1 MLTGH
6 SKRVGSNSYAAVALA
21 TESLE
26 ELSDEGLLDR
36 FLGQDDA
43 TAEAAFR
50 AIVVRHGP
58 MVLGVCRHVLNQL
71 QDAEDAFQATFLVL
85 ARKGGSIRDR
95 RVLARWLH
103 EVACRI
109 AMRSRTVGVRR
120 RLHER
125 QGGEMAATVTSENSG
140 WSELKPIIHEEVN
153 HLPEKYRLP
162 VILSYLE
169 GKTNEEVA
177 RLLDWP
183 VGTVK
188 GRLSRARDLL
198 RSRLTRRG
206 LALSAAFLFTAL
218 SDGAVFAEVVPP
230 RLLDDTVARAL
241 VIAPRAGGMGQ
252 AGEDATGD
260 AWDVDVVPHA
270 VGRLM
275 ALAVADPWNSRRLV
289 VAGLLLLTIAGV
301 LASLG
306 FSYSFLF
313 NRQPGG
319 GVLLHPFG
327 RMASDLARTANS
339 IQIPFPP
346 QFPVPQ
352 SSCHS
357 SQAPSLGAH

>member
-1 MLTGH
+1 MLTVN
-6 SKRVGSNSYAAVALA
+6 SKWAGSNSSATVAASA
-21 TESLE
+21 ESLA
-26 ELSDEGLLDR
+26 ELTDEGLLDR
-36 FLGQDDA
+36 FLGRDDA
-43 TAEAAFR
+43 KAEAAFR
-50 AIVVRHGP
+50 VIVARHGP
-58 MVLGVCRHVLNQL
+58 MVLGVCRHVLNQH

-85 ARKGGSIRDR
+85 ARKAGSIRDR

-109 AMRSRTVGVRR
+109 AMRAKTGGVRR

-125 QGGEMAATVTSENSG
+125 QGAAMVATAAIDNPG
-140 WSELKPIIHEEVN
+140 WSDLKPIIHEEVN
-153 HLPEKYRLP
+153 RLPDKYRVP

-206 LALSAAFLFTAL
+206 LALSAAFLMTAL

-230 RLLDDTVARAL
+230 RLLDETVANAL
-241 VIAPRAGGMGQ
+241 VVAPRGKARDNGDTSDEI
-252 AGEDATGD
+252 GEPEVDAIP
-260 AWDVDVVPHA
+260 AA

-275 ALAVADPWNSRRLV
+275 ALAAIDTWVRRRLL
-289 VAGLLLLTIAGV
+289 VAGLLVVAVAGT

-306 FSYSFLF
+306 LTPSLGF
-313 NRQPGG
+313 NAQPGG
-319 GVLLHPFG
+319 GLLLSPFA
-327 RMASDLARTANS
+327 RMISGMDRNPEAFLPS
-339 IQIPFPP
+339 PP
-346 QFPVPQ
+346 TQSPAP
-352 SSCHS
+352 SSCHAAATS
-357 SQAPSLGAH
+357 APSNP